1 MAGTILNDI
10 LQECLSLETYAIRF
24 YQRLSKATKDNT
36 LKVFWEDMAKQEG
49 DHVQYWKKLIKLT
62 ENDKIQNIF
71 DDPKKNLK
79 ELKSIKSQV
88 DEILH
93 SDIDL
98 SNCTTAFLIA
108 YRLEFY
114 MMHPAFEALFHLM
127 KNVTEDKSP
136 EDNYERHIRGLLD
149 AMKKCET
156 PGPEFEII
164 SELMERLWTSN
175 KQLAVQLADIRTL
188 RGFIPIC
195 MHCKNVRDDK
205 GFWEKVEHYIEDH
218 ADVQFS
224 HGICPDCMK
233 KYYSEYISPKD
244 EEIE

>member
-1 MAGTILNDI
+1 MASTILNDI
-10 LQECLSLETYAIRF
+10 LDQCLSLEKCAIRF
-24 YQRLSKATKDNT
+24 YQRLSKTTEDDT
-36 LKVFWEDMAKQEG
+36 LKIFWEDMAKQEG
-49 DHVQYWKKLIKLT
+49 DHVRYWKELIILA
-62 ENDKIQNIF
+62 EQGKIRNIF
-71 DDPKKNLK
+71 DDPKTILK
-79 ELKSIKSQV
+79 DLKSIQSQV
-88 DEILH
+88 DAILH
-93 SDIDL
+93 SDTDF
-98 SNCTTAFLIA
+98 SDCTTAFLIA

-127 KNVTEDKSP
+127 KNETGDKSP
-136 EDNYERHIRGLLD
+136 EDNYEHHIRGLLG
-149 AMKKCET
+149 AMKQCET

-175 KQLAVQLADIRTL
+175 RQLALQLADIRTL

-205 GFWEKVEHYIEDH
+205 GFWEKVEHYIESH

-233 KYYSEYISPKD
+233 KYYSDYVDPKD
-244 EEIE
+244 KET